1 MLKRISYPILIFS
14 FLILPFIVFAQEET
28 SEIVIAP
35 TETDQET
42 ELIPTDS
49 PFYFLTD
56 IFEDIEL
63 LFTFDEQKRIEK
75 SLEFAE
81 RKLNQMENLPE
92 EEQERMMERLENRFE
107 KLLGKAEKTME
118 KNNYSEEENAQ
129 TTQEIRDRHL
139 AVLETVYERVPE
151 GQAQESIQKVIEK
164 TEERYQAKDAKI
176 KGNNKGG
183 NNNGGDDEVE
193 DDSQE

>member
-14 FLILPFIVFAQEET
+14 FLILPFTVFAQEET

-42 ELIPTDS
+42 ELIPIDS

-56 IFEDIEL
+56 IFADIDL

-75 SLEFAE
+75 SLEYADK
-81 RKLNQMENLPE
+81 KLNQMENLPE
-92 EEQERMMERLENRFE
+92 EVQERMMERLENRFE
-107 KLLGKAEKTME
+107 KLLEKAEKAME
-118 KNNYSEEENAQ
+118 KANYSEEENSQ
-129 TTQEIRDRHL
+129 TTQEIRTRHL
-139 AVLETVYERVPE
+139 LVLGEVLERVPE
-151 GQAQESIQKVIEK
+151 GQAQESIQKVIDK
-164 TEERYQAKDAKI
+164 TNARYTAKDSKI